1 MTHYLFLK
9 GEFAHSGF
17 PEIGYGRYSASLIE
31 RGYKVARVEQTENPE
46 MMAARC
52 SKSMMSPKTIH
63 FITYASICNKMYC
76 FVIVAPSEFQL

>member
-1 MTHYLFLK
+1 MHSVIYYLLLK

-46 MMAARC
+46 MMATRC
-52 SKSMMSPKTIH
+52 SKSMKSYKIIH
-63 FITYASICNKMYC
+63 LC
-76 FVIVAPSEFQL
+76 FYIYIYTAM

>member
-1 MTHYLFLK
+1 MQSVIYYLLLK

-46 MMAARC
+46 MMATRC
-52 SKSMMSPKTIH
+52 SKSMKFYKIIH
-63 FITYASICNKMYC
+63 LCFYIYTYS
-76 FVIVAPSEFQL
+76 